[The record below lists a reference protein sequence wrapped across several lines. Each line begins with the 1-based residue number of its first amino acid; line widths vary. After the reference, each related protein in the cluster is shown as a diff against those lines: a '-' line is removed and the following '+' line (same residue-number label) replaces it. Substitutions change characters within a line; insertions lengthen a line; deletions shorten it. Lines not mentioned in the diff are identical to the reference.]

1 MVHEMGYDLL
11 TGATGLL
18 GSYLVRE
25 YLREGRR
32 LAVVVRAAA
41 RESARQRV
49 ENIVVRWEKELGY
62 LLPRPV
68 VLEGDICRPGLGL
81 EPGVAEWIARHCR
94 SVIHNAASLT
104 FQPDDRRGEPHRTNV
119 EGTRNVLEL
128 CRSAGIRQFHH
139 VSTAFICGLRQ
150 GRILES
156 EVDLGQQYGNVYEKS
171 KITAEKM
178 VRAAEFLDPPTIYR
192 PATIVGDSR
201 TGYTT
206 TYHGFYAPL
215 KLVHAVADRV
225 DLSVAWGQP
234 LMQLLGLSG
243 TERKNFVPVDWV
255 AAVIAHIQSHPQLHG
270 QTYHLTPRIPV
281 RVAMV
286 TEVMEEVVRESA
298 HRPKRL
304 NPEEGLPDASFDLS
318 NFARLFQE
326 QMEVYQS
333 HWRDDPQFDYTNTAV
348 AAPHLP
354 SPEVD
359 RVMLKRI
366 AAFAVR
372 ANFGWPRPPSIKPEF
387 DVQEH
392 LSRWLEAGKQVG
404 PEANACLPASLEVS
418 GPGGGQWQLLVH
430 DGRLVGAQQGIG
442 SDCDHGLYLNSK
454 TFHRL
459 VRRQLN
465 AGQAI
470 RTGEVLVEG
479 RRAEPERLEAILH
492 AAVTEE
498 GA

>member
-270 QTYHLTPRIPV
+270 QT
-281 RVAMV
+281 
-286 TEVMEEVVRESA
+286 
-298 HRPKRL
+298 
-304 NPEEGLPDASFDLS
+304 
-318 NFARLFQE
+318 
-326 QMEVYQS
+326 
-333 HWRDDPQFDYTNTAV
+333 
-348 AAPHLP
+348 
-354 SPEVD
+354 
-359 RVMLKRI
+359 
-366 AAFAVR
+366 
-372 ANFGWPRPPSIKPEF
+372 
-387 DVQEH
+387 
-392 LSRWLEAGKQVG
+392 
-404 PEANACLPASLEVS
+404 
-418 GPGGGQWQLLVH
+418 
-430 DGRLVGAQQGIG
+430 
-442 SDCDHGLYLNSK
+442 
-454 TFHRL
+454 
-459 VRRQLN
+459 
-465 AGQAI
+465 
-470 RTGEVLVEG
+470 
-479 RRAEPERLEAILH
+479 
-492 AAVTEE
+492 
-498 GA
+498 